1 MSDKRILIV
10 YTGGT
15 IGMRKSDRGYQPVE
29 GFADLLSK
37 RLEGRTL
44 TPLPQYDL
52 IEFDTLIDSANVT
65 PADWSK
71 IAACILE
78 CRDDY
83 DGFVILH
90 GTDTMAYTASAL
102 SFILR
107 GLNKPVIFTGAQI
120 PLIELRNDAFSN
132 VVTSLI
138 LAADYSLNEVC
149 IYFNGRIMR
158 GNRSRK
164 LKSAGFDAFSSPN
177 FPWLGKVGIEITLH
191 EALLLGPMAENFH
204 QKDFLQH
211 SVAQLQLYPGMDGA
225 MFRAMLQSEELKAL
239 IILSYGVGNP
249 PDSNQSL
256 IRFLEEA
263 SAQGIV
269 VVNVSQCVQGR
280 VVQGAYASGDAFNR
294 LGVVPATDLTLE
306 AAFTKLHYL
315 ISQGLQAEE
324 IRTQLRVPY
333 CGECG
338 ET

>member
-52 IEFDTLIDSANVT
+52 IEFETLIDSANVT
-65 PADWSK
+65 PADWSQ
-71 IAACILE
+71 IAACILA
-78 CRDDY
+78 RKDHY

-102 SFILR
+102 SFILM

-164 LKSAGFDAFSSPN
+164 LKSAGFDAFNSPN
-177 FPWLGKVGIEITLH
+177 FPWLGTVGIDITLH
-191 EALLLGPMAENFH
+191 DGLLLGPMAENFH
-204 QKDFLQH
+204 QKNFLPQ

-225 MFRAMLQSEELKAL
+225 MFRAMLQSDRLKAL

-256 IRFLEEA
+256 IQFLEEA
-263 SAQGIV
+263 AAQGIV

-315 ISQGLQAEE
+315 ISQGRAAQD

-333 CGECG
+333 CGECDDS
-338 ET
+338 

>member
-29 GFADLLSK
+29 GFADLLAK

-52 IEFDTLIDSANVT
+52 IEFETLIDSANVT

-71 IAACILE
+71 IAACILK
-78 CRDDY
+78 RKDSY

-102 SFILR
+102 SFILM

-164 LKSAGFDAFSSPN
+164 LKSAGFDAFNSPN
-177 FPWLGKVGIEITLH
+177 FPWLGTVGIDITLH
-191 EALLLGPMAENFH
+191 EGLLLGPMMENFH
-204 QKDFLQH
+204 QNDFLQH

-225 MFRAMLQSEELKAL
+225 MFRAMLQSENLKAL

-256 IRFLEEA
+256 IQFLEEA

-315 ISQGLQAEE
+315 ISQGRATED
-324 IRTQLRVPY
+324 IRAQLRVPY
-333 CGECG
+333 CGECD
-338 ET
+338 EN